1 MPILPAIDRLKNY
14 SKDDFDFTLINT
26 QNRTLKYR
34 PPDDDIEHDQLLDS
48 LADELRSSTQAYIH
62 DQFSQSIS
70 DSVFETMTESK
81 QPRTR
86 DSLKQMIEGAC
97 SDCDMIG
104 IADVNK
110 FVRHF
115 TELHAFCNER
125 KSQLPKNKNES
136 VENRI
141 VPMTQDKYIGTAK
154 HVFNMH
160 HM

>member
-1 MPILPAIDRLKNY
+1 MYVKYHCMAI
-14 SKDDFDFTLINT
+14 
-26 QNRTLKYR
+26 
-34 PPDDDIEHDQLLDS
+34 
-48 LADELRSSTQAYIH
+48 QAHIH
-62 DQFSQSIS
+62 NQFSQSIA

-104 IADVNK
+104 IAGLHK
-110 FVRHF
+110 FARHL
-115 TELHAFCNER
+115 TELRAFCNER
-125 KSQLPKNKNES
+125 KASYPKTKNES

-154 HVFNMH
+154 HVFNTHQM
-160 HM
+160 